1 MNRFGKPLRYYAH
14 KDISTETSSLGN
26 HITAPT
32 IYSSSEE
39 LLLYVRV
46 NLGVWL
52 PTSQLPLEVV
62 GSLLSEGVVFRG
74 LLLEWGIYLK
84 LWYAKKSIL
93 LNNTSFFVFLR
104 PMGRP

>member
-1 MNRFGKPLRYYAH
+1 MP
-14 KDISTETSSLGN
+14 SLGN
-26 HITAPT
+26 HIAARTV
-32 IYSSSEE
+32 YSSSEE
-39 LLLYVRV
+39 LLLYMRV
-46 NLGVWL
+46 DLSIWL